1 MPAGRSNSFFSNSF
15 FIFLIRFFPLLVT
28 LLVLIAFSQGLDTAA
43 YGTYQNFW
51 TQMYLLNSLAC
62 MGIHVV
68 IVTYPTSFV
77 ANLLSRLNRK
87 YYIGYALWL
96 LLISSV
102 FGLLRHNAGGQWF
115 IAQLFIICWCLSL
128 IIEAVLITA
137 KRFGVLIITN
147 IVYAVAFAILHWQ
160 FLQGAFNI
168 NSLFQYLL
176 LLVFLKVLIN
186 GFVAFRVLSKAN
198 RKESKLT
205 VPNIKSLWLHLG
217 FYDVS
222 QMVFRW
228 MDKYIIS
235 LFLSAELS
243 AVYFNGSVDIPFLSV
258 ILGAAGSASLIQMAY
273 NKEDEDKHDVQL
285 VNYSSRLLS
294 SVVFPLFFF
303 FLFFSK
309 ELFVVLLST
318 KYLPSVPVF
327 TMSILTIPLY
337 AYHLTSILQNRHKG
351 AIINKGAILD
361 LFLALALMYPLYELI
376 GLPGVALSCVISS
389 YVQAGY
395 YLKETSDLLKV
406 KISKLMPLGNWS
418 IKLIVFSTLFIAIH
432 YLLGLLFPY
441 QKVLFLGIATV
452 IIICVLSLYIE
463 IKASK
468 KKYGNRFQTKEDI

>member
-28 LLVLIAFSQGLDTAA
+28 LLVLIAFSRGLDTAV
-43 YGTYQNFW
+43 YGAYQNFW

-102 FGLLRHNAGGQWF
+102 FGLLRYNAGGQWL

-137 KRFGVLIITN
+137 KRFGVLITTN
-147 IVYAVAFAILHWQ
+147 IAYALVFAILHWQ
-160 FLQGAFNI
+160 FLQGTFNI

-176 LLVFLKVLIN
+176 LLVFLKVVIN
-186 GFVAFRVLSKAN
+186 GFVGFRVLSKAN
-198 RKESKLT
+198 KTESMLT

-243 AVYFNGSVDIPFLSV
+243 AIYFNGSVDIPFLSV

-273 NKEDEDKHDVQL
+273 NKEDEDKHAVQL
-285 VNYSSRLLS
+285 ANYSSRLLS

-309 ELFVVLLST
+309 ELFIVLLSS

-327 TMSILTIPLY
+327 TISILIIPLY

-361 LFLALALMYPLYELI
+361 LVLACA
-376 GLPGVALSCVISS
+376 
-389 YVQAGY
+389 YVSA
-395 YLKETSDLLKV
+395 V
-406 KISKLMPLGNWS
+406 
-418 IKLIVFSTLFIAIH
+418 
-432 YLLGLLFPY
+432 
-441 QKVLFLGIATV
+441 
-452 IIICVLSLYIE
+452 
-463 IKASK
+463 
-468 KKYGNRFQTKEDI
+468 